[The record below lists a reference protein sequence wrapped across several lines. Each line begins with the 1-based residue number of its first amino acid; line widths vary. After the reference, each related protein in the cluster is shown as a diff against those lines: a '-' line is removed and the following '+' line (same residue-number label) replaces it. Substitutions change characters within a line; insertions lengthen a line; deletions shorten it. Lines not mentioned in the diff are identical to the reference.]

1 MYTGYTGMIQ
11 HYGVESP
18 LVQEASVYMMYGIFW
33 RCYVMSSGVFS
44 CHVTLGGF
52 MGVSN
57 GGVICSVLYHTDLP
71 HVSMSL

>member
-1 MYTGYTGMIQ
+1 
-11 HYGVESP
+11 
-18 LVQEASVYMMYGIFW
+18 
-33 RCYVMSSGVFS
+33 MSSGVFS